1 MQLAKLLS
9 FITAM
14 VVLTVII
21 AGCASTNTYPV
32 QPTSHDALLET
43 FVAADYNYTARNV
56 TVSAWNTTW
65 LNATTV
71 NVEATGTLN
80 ANNTTMYSN
89 RTLTRFSSVVA
100 ATTYVGRQNLSGYVQ
115 APTANDSAKVYQLA
129 TGNPPTVFKAYQSTS
144 QSANNVTTAEV
155 TQCNDIV
162 VTGNTTLTGIVVA
175 TPQPSSSPSPVPT
188 PLPTPVPTT
197 TPTPRPTP
205 TPTPTPT
212 PRPTPRPLFPTP
224 TPKPATAPTATPT

>member
-1 MQLAKLLS
+1 MQLAKLFS

-14 VVLTVII
+14 LVLTVVI

-32 QPTSHDALLET
+32 QSTSHDALLEA

-56 TVSAWNTTW
+56 TVNAWNTTW

-89 RTLTRFSSVVA
+89 RTLTRFSSIVA
-100 ATTYVGRQNLSGYVQ
+100 ATTYVGRQNLSGYVG

-155 TQCNDIV
+155 TQCDDIV

-175 TPQPSSSPSPVPT
+175 TPQPSPVPT
-188 PLPTPVPTT
+188 PLPTPVPTA
-197 TPTPRPTP
+197 TPTVS
-205 TPTPTPT
+205 
-212 PRPTPRPLFPTP
+212 
-224 TPKPATAPTATPT
+224 PTATPTVSPTARPTVSPTARPTVSPTARPTATTTATIT

>member
-1 MQLAKLLS
+1 MQLIKLIS

-14 VVLTVII
+14 LLLTVVI

-32 QPTSHDALLET
+32 QPPSHDALVET

-56 TVSAWNTTW
+56 TVEAWEPRW

-71 NVEATGTLN
+71 NIVATGTLKV
-80 ANNTTMYSN
+80 NNTTMYSN
-89 RTLTRFSSVVA
+89 RTVTRFSSMEA
-100 ATTYVGRQNLSGYVQ
+100 ATAYVGRQNLSGYVVAQ
-115 APTANDSAKVYQLA
+115 TANESAKVYELA
-129 TGNPPTVFKAYQSTS
+129 TGHPPTVFKAYQRTS

-155 TQCNDIV
+155 TQCDDIV
-162 VTGNTTLTGIVVA
+162 VTGNTTLTAGIVVA

-188 PLPTPVPTT
+188 PSPTPVPTPAPTPVPTT
-197 TPTPRPTP
+197 APTPTPTPKPTP

-212 PRPTPRPLFPTP
+212 PRPTPRPLF
-224 TPKPATAPTATPT
+224 

>member
-1 MQLAKLLS
+1 MQLGKLFS

-14 VVLTVII
+14 LVLTVVI

-32 QPTSHDALLET
+32 QPSHDALLEA

-56 TVSAWNTTW
+56 TVNAWNTTW

-71 NVEATGTLN
+71 NVEATGTSN

-100 ATTYVGRQNLSGYVQ
+100 ATTYVGRQNLSGYVE
-115 APTANDSAKVYQLA
+115 APTANDSANVYQLA

-155 TQCNDIV
+155 TQCDDIV
-162 VTGNTTLTGIVVA
+162 VTGNTTLTAGIVVA

-188 PLPTPVPTT
+188 HLPTPVPTPA
-197 TPTPRPTP
+197 PTPA
-205 TPTPTPT
+205 PTPTPT
-212 PRPTPRPLFPTP
+212 PRPTLRPLFPPLPTP
-224 TPKPATAPTATPT
+224 KPKPATAPTATST